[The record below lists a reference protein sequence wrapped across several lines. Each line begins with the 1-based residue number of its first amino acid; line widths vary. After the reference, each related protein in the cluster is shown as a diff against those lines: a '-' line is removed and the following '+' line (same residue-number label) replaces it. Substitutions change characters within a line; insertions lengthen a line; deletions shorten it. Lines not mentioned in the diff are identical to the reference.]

1 MSFAV
6 EMLKKLTSAYN
17 RSDVMKI
24 EAGETPSTNIG
35 KLFHLAGWGFDIIRD
50 QTEKVRLWD
59 NLDAMKGKHLDRYG
73 ADFGVIR
80 GESSDEIFR
89 IMIKVKIIA
98 MLAAGNLDTVI
109 LSAASLFGVNAEDV
123 KAEEVYPSKI
133 YLYIDEDKLD
143 EEHKSVADVIAGLM
157 ARIKSA
163 GVGIRIFYRTYFSSN
178 KNLYLATLTSQNVKL
193 CARPDASNKYVTL
206 DTPIKAAAAT
216 LEVIKVQFAATQ
228 QNMS

>member
-1 MSFAV
+1 MSFAIK
-6 EMLKKLTSAYN
+6 MLNMLTSAYN
-17 RSDVMKI
+17 RSDVMSI
-24 EAGETPSTNIG
+24 EAGEPPSTNIG
-35 KLFHLAGWGFDIIRD
+35 KLFHLAGWGFDIIKD

-59 NLDAMKGKHLDRYG
+59 DLDSMKGKPLDRYG

-109 LSAASLFGVNAEDV
+109 LSAASLFGVDVFDV

-143 EEHKSVADVIAGLM
+143 EDHKSVADVIAGLM

-163 GVGIRIFYRTYFSSN
+163 GVGIRIFYKTYRSWEQSI
-178 KNLYLATLTSQNVKL
+178 YTGIATFEYV
-193 CARPDASNKYVTL
+193 RASYG
-206 DTPIKAAAAT
+206 PQEQE
-216 LEVIKVQFAATQ
+216 EV
-228 QNMS
+228 

>member
-1 MSFAV
+1 
-6 EMLKKLTSAYN
+6 
-17 RSDVMKI
+17 
-24 EAGETPSTNIG
+24 
-35 KLFHLAGWGFDIIRD
+35 DIIKD

-59 NLDAMKGKHLDRYG
+59 NLDDMKGRPLDRYG

-109 LSAASLFGVNAEDV
+109 LSAASLFGIDAEDI
-123 KAEEVYPSKI
+123 KAEELYPSKI

-143 EEHKSVADVIAGLM
+143 EEHKNVADVIAGLM

-178 KNLYLATLTSQNVKL
+178 KNLYLATLTTQRVKL
-193 CARPDASNKYVTL
+193 CARPDASNKYIAL
-206 DTPIKAAAAT
+206 DTSIKVAAAT
-216 LEVIKVQFAATQ
+216 LEVVKVQFAATQ